1 MSIRKE
7 AAAEKALRRRAV
19 ENSLGSSDSS
29 LAMSLVKT
37 LLIPKSENKD
47 IKPNIERAAE

>member
-1 MSIRKE
+1 MRIRNE
-7 AAAEKALRRRAV
+7 AAAENALKSKAV
-19 ENSLGSSDSS
+19 ENNLGSSDSS

-47 IKPNIERAAE
+47 IRPKIERAAE